1 MTPTMIATTSAPM
14 IRLGDTPSARRTA
27 AMASD
32 RNSSTPCRTPQPSD
46 PRIASAMNIYTS
58 MTARK
63 MAKTTSMNEATPAA
77 ATRPISP
84 AIAVASAFARSTW
97 AMTRASAASRTAP
110 IWARRPSGG
119 LRGSRGGDPAPGG
132 GGGPAGGG
140 VTGPGGGGVGGVG
153 SVVGSSRIVLR
164 WMSLGALGPDD
175 SSASGRGPGRARY
188 IAVMSETQDRIPAA
202 TASGRRLLTAEI
214 MSIGTELTVG
224 ETRDTNAGELAGRLT
239 AAGVRVQRITALPDD
254 LAVVTEAFE
263 TGLSRSDLIV
273 STGGLGP
280 TPDDLTRE
288 AIAAACGETVAVDP
302 DLEGWLRDLWRR
314 RGMAFPELN
323 LKQAWRIQSCEPL
336 ANPNGTAP
344 GWFVDRPDGRV
355 IVALPGPPRE
365 MRPMWADE
373 VIPRLDERGLGAEVA
388 SRTYR
393 LTGIGESQIAEML
406 GEPLLRR
413 TNPIIATYARVEA
426 VDVRVS
432 AVADGDRTAQELVEE
447 ASATV
452 LDHVGTY
459 VWAVGDTTWGQA
471 IGARLGELGWTLA
484 IVEIGTGASLAS
496 LFADAPWVRFD
507 ESIAADAPA
516 AVAHRDGHSEPTEDA
531 DESDDGAS
539 DDLVRYAAHA
549 RDLGGTEVGL
559 AVRARPR
566 AGDTAVS
573 IAISTPRG
581 ILHVRRVV
589 FLMGPMGRSRAALT
603 SAAALLETLREDGS
617 AQPD

>member
-1 MTPTMIATTSAPM
+1 MSESPDRIGATT
-14 IRLGDTPSARRTA
+14 
-27 AMASD
+27 
-32 RNSSTPCRTPQPSD
+32 
-46 PRIASAMNIYTS
+46 TS
-58 MTARK
+58 R
-63 MAKTTSMNEATPAA
+63 
-77 ATRPISP
+77 
-84 AIAVASAFARSTW
+84 
-97 AMTRASAASRTAP
+97 
-110 IWARRPSGG
+110 
-119 LRGSRGGDPAPGG
+119 
-132 GGGPAGGG
+132 
-140 VTGPGGGGVGGVG
+140 
-153 SVVGSSRIVLR
+153 
-164 WMSLGALGPDD
+164 
-175 SSASGRGPGRARY
+175 
-188 IAVMSETQDRIPAA
+188 
-202 TASGRRLLTAEI
+202 RRLLTAEI
-214 MSIGTELTVG
+214 LSIGTELTVG

-239 AAGVRVQRITALPDD
+239 AAGVRVGRITALPDD

-263 TGLSRSDLIV
+263 SGLSRSDLIV

-302 DLEGWLRDLWRR
+302 DLEAWLRDLWRR
-314 RGMAFPELN
+314 RGMEFPELN
-323 LKQAWRIQSCEPL
+323 LKQAWRIPSCQPL

-373 VIPRLDERGLGAEVA
+373 VIPRLHERGLGAEVA

-432 AVADGDRTAQELVEE
+432 AVADGGRTAEELVEE
-447 ASATV
+447 ASTAV
-452 LDHVGTY
+452 LDHIGAY
-459 VWAVGDTTWGQA
+459 VWAMGDTSWGQA
-471 IGARLGELGWTLA
+471 IGERLGELGWNLS
-484 IVEIGTGASLAS
+484 IVEIGTGGSLGS

-507 ESIAADAPA
+507 ESIAAGAPA
-516 AVAHRDGHSEPTEDA
+516 AVAHRDGRSHQTED
-531 DESDDGAS
+531 DDDSDDEAA
-539 DDLVRYAAHA
+539 DDLVRYAARA

-581 ILHVRRVV
+581 ILRVRRVV

-603 SAAALLETLREDGS
+603 SAAALLETLREDAS